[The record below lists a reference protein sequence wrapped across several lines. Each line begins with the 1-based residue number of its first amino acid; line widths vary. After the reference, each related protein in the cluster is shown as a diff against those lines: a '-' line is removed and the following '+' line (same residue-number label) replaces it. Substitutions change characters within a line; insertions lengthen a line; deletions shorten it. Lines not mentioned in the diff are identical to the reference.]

1 MRTGKSQWRKVSVK
15 EKKYVAY
22 VGTYTHGNSK
32 GIYIYDLDV
41 ENGRA
46 IERKVVPINNPS
58 YIKKSHNGKYLYSI
72 SDEGVRS
79 FKILPDGDLE
89 PMNSASIC
97 GMRGCYLSTD
107 KLDRYLFVGGWHD
120 GKVTVMRLNEDGT
133 IGEMTDEVFH
143 KGIGSVAERNFRP
156 HVNCVNIT
164 PDQKY
169 LCAVDLGVDQVKVY
183 RINENDDTLM
193 LVDTLPCDLES
204 APRHFIFSKD
214 GRYMYLMYEVK
225 NVIDV
230 YTYETGKRAPKLEK
244 IQTISTTGEKRLSQ
258 LTAACAIRFSSDEKH
273 LFCSNAGDD
282 TVSIYKRDEETG
294 LLELICCLPISGEY
308 PKDIAIF
315 PDDQHI
321 ASLNHETGSITFFHI
336 DYEKGLLVGS
346 ANPVRVDEPNC
357 CAIVKVRG

>member
-107 KLDRYLFVGGWHD
+107 KLDHYLFVGGWHD

-282 TVSIYKRDEETG
+282 TVSVYKRDEETG

>member
-1 MRTGKSQWRKVSVK
+1 
-15 EKKYVAY
+15 
-22 VGTYTHGNSK
+22 
-32 GIYIYDLDV
+32 
-41 ENGRA
+41 
-46 IERKVVPINNPS
+46 
-58 YIKKSHNGKYLYSI
+58 
-72 SDEGVRS
+72 
-79 FKILPDGDLE
+79 
-89 PMNSASIC
+89 
-97 GMRGCYLSTD
+97 
-107 KLDRYLFVGGWHD
+107 
-120 GKVTVMRLNEDGT
+120 
-133 IGEMTDEVFH
+133 
-143 KGIGSVAERNFRP
+143 
-156 HVNCVNIT
+156 
-164 PDQKY
+164 
-169 LCAVDLGVDQVKVY
+169 
-183 RINENDDTLM
+183 
-193 LVDTLPCDLES
+193 
-204 APRHFIFSKD
+204 
-214 GRYMYLMYEVK
+214 MYLMYEVK

-336 DYEKGLLVGS
+336 DYENGLLVGS

>member
-1 MRTGKSQWRKVSVK
+1 MK
-15 EKKYVAY
+15 EMYMAY
-22 VGTYTHGNSK
+22 VGSYSYTGNAK
-32 GIYIYDLDV
+32 GITVYDVDV
-41 ENGRA
+41 EKGVFK
-46 IERKVVPINNPS
+46 ERCEVEVDNSSYVVASPDGKV
-58 YIKKSHNGKYLYSI
+58 LYSI
-72 SDEGVRS
+72 ADEGVVS
-79 FKILPDGDLE
+79 FRIHENG
-89 PMNSASIC
+89 SITKLNTANIK
-97 GMRGCYLSTD
+97 GMR
-107 KLDRYLFVGGWHD
+107 
-120 GKVTVMRLNEDGT
+120 M
-133 IGEMTDEVFH
+133 
-143 KGIGSVAERNFRP
+143 FRP
-156 HVNCVNIT
+156 HVSCVRMT
-164 PDQKY
+164 PDKKFVMV
-169 LCAVDLGVDQVKVY
+169 ADLGVDQVKVY